1 MNEKYVNT
9 FAECLAIEANTLSK
23 VVPKYAKV
31 ATELAIL
38 FAGENGDRT
47 VHSYMCASQDSM
59 ANGDAWN
66 RGITALSKALGKL
79 PDPLKFSAKRD
90 FRPTHRDKSPLF
102 SLVRIAD
109 ANTER
114 KELAKVA
121 KEQADAF
128 EAATAADA
136 ARAREE
142 ADAATTEDM
151 VAAVALETIARL
163 GLDRSKL
170 ASVVSPPNDF
180 HRIVDMIVDSEITGT
195 KDILD
200 ILWAG
205 FSEPQRNALFRL
217 CGEKVPVKT
226 KAA

>member
-1 MNEKYVNT
+1 MTDKHVNT
-9 FAECLAIEANTLSK
+9 LAECVSIEASTLGR
-23 VVPKYAKV
+23 VIPKYAKV

-38 FAGENGDRT
+38 FSGENGDRT
-47 VHSYMCASQDSM
+47 VHAYMVAAQDSTV
-59 ANGDAWN
+59 NGDAWN
-66 RGITALSKALGKL
+66 RAVTGLGKALGKL

-109 ANTER
+109 ANSER
-114 KELAKVA
+114 KENARIA

-136 ARAREE
+136 AKAREE

-151 VAAVALETIARL
+151 VAAVALETVDRL
-163 GLDRSKL
+163 GLDLGKL
-170 ASVVSPPNDF
+170 VKALSAEVAS
-180 HRIVDMIVDSEITGT
+180 RKASE
-195 KDILD
+195 K
-200 ILWAG
+200 
-205 FSEPQRNALFRL
+205 
-217 CGEKVPVKT
+217 

>member
-9 FAECLAIEANTLSK
+9 LAECVSIEASTLGK
-23 VVPKYAKV
+23 VVPKYQKV

-47 VHSYMCASQDSM
+47 VHAYMCAAQDSTV
-59 ANGDAWN
+59 NGDAWN
-66 RGITALSKALGKL
+66 RAVTGLGKSLGKL
-79 PDPLKFSAKRD
+79 PDPLKFAAKRD

-109 ANTER
+109 ANAER

-136 ARAREE
+136 QKARDED
-142 ADAATTEDM
+142 DAATTEDM
-151 VAAVALETIARL
+151 VAAVALATIDRL
-163 GLDRSKL
+163 GLDLGKL
-170 ASVVSPPNDF
+170 VKALTTELAARKAS
-180 HRIVDMIVDSEITGT
+180 
-195 KDILD
+195 
-200 ILWAG
+200 
-205 FSEPQRNALFRL
+205 
-217 CGEKVPVKT
+217 EK

>member
-1 MNEKYVNT
+1 MTDKYVNT
-9 FAECLAIEANTLSK
+9 LAECVSIESTTLGK
-23 VVPKYAKV
+23 VTPKYAKV

-47 VHSYMCASQDSM
+47 VHAYMCAAQDSTV
-59 ANGDAWN
+59 NGDAWN
-66 RGITALSKALGKL
+66 RAVTGLGKPLGKL
-79 PDPLKFSAKRD
+79 PDPLKFAAKRD

-114 KELAKVA
+114 KENARIA
-121 KEQADAF
+121 KERADAF
-128 EAATAADA
+128 DAATAADA
-136 ARAREE
+136 AKAKEE
-142 ADAATTEDM
+142 ADAATTEGM
-151 VAAVALETIARL
+151 VATVALETIERL

-170 ASVVSPPNDF
+170 ADVIAPPSDF
-180 HRIVDMIVDSEITGT
+180 HRIVDMVVDGEITGT
-195 KDILD
+195 KDVLD

>member
-1 MNEKYVNT
+1 MSDKFVNT
-9 FAECLAIEANTLSK
+9 LAECVSIEASTLGK
-23 VVPKYAKV
+23 VVPKYQKV

-47 VHSYMCASQDSM
+47 VHAYMCAAQDSTV
-59 ANGDAWN
+59 NGDAWN
-66 RGITALSKALGKL
+66 RAVTGLGKALGKL

-109 ANTER
+109 ANSER
-114 KELAKVA
+114 KENARVA

-136 ARAREE
+136 QKARDE

-151 VAAVALETIARL
+151 VAAAAIETLDRL
-163 GLDRSKL
+163 GLDLGKL
-170 ASVVSPPNDF
+170 VKALNAELAARKAS
-180 HRIVDMIVDSEITGT
+180 
-195 KDILD
+195 
-200 ILWAG
+200 
-205 FSEPQRNALFRL
+205 
-217 CGEKVPVKT
+217 EK